1 MLKTCFTTP
10 PQRTIYKTK
19 GRFNMKKMQATP
31 QTENTNS
38 LASELRDATNN
49 AYFEFV
55 KFNETDIENLIKVSQ
70 VNDKTII
77 RHTVQI
83 AGIPTDTSIRFE
95 INKDGNGLHYNI
107 IGHHNRLQ
115 YIRRTD
121 NIESAKRHYANT
133 LNEIVRYCFEPPSSL
148 DARWM

>member
-1 MLKTCFTTP
+1 MVKAIYPAERGITMKN
-10 PQRTIYKTK
+10 TIT
-19 GRFNMKKMQATP
+19 QA
-31 QTENTNS
+31 ESTNK
-38 LASELRDATNN
+38 LATELREATSN
-49 AYFEFV
+49 AYFNFV
-55 KFNETDIENLIKVSQ
+55 QFNETDIENLIKVSQ

-107 IGHHNRLQ
+107 IGHHNKLQ

-121 NIESAKRHYANT
+121 NIETAKRHFTKT
-133 LNEIVRYCFEPPSSL
+133 LNEIVGYCFAPPSSL
-148 DARWM
+148 DSRWM